1 MIGKTPFGFGS
12 SSPRFPKERK
22 DSTPGPGSYDPK
34 PLTKQVRG
42 GTFSKAERFDVRKQ
56 VNVGEI
62 ATPRFKERLI
72 SSIKSKIQDQIG
84 ANYIFPRKGAL
95 RYLN

>member
-34 PLTKQVRG
+34 PIAKQAKG
-42 GTFSKAERFDVRKQ
+42 GSFSKTSRFDDQKVSRGASLSHNGTHVEPKPMAELDIVQ
-56 VNVGEI
+56 
-62 ATPRFKERLI
+62 
-72 SSIKSKIQDQIG
+72 QIG
-84 ANYIFPRKGAL
+84 RAHV
-95 RYLN
+95 